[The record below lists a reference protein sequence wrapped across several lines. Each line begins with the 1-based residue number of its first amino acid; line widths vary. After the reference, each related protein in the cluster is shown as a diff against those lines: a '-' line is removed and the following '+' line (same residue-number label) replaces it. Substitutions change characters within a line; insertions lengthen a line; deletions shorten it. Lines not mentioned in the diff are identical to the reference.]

1 MRAARLRAQALR
13 AHHTG
18 ERRAEARK
26 GHPMEEFAHGPV
38 EILLLGFDGD
48 RPGEALREALLELID
63 EKTIALLDLVFVA
76 RSEAGDPRIIE
87 IEDLPER
94 TQLPGLEDI
103 EELAGQ
109 LPPGSS
115 AAVLVVELT
124 WARHFASVLA
134 ASGGAV
140 LHQERIPAPVVNA
153 VLAVAG

>member
-1 MRAARLRAQALR
+1 
-13 AHHTG
+13 
-18 ERRAEARK
+18 
-26 GHPMEEFAHGPV
+26 MEEFAHGPV

-76 RSEAGDPRIIE
+76 RSEAGDLRIIE

-94 TQLPGLEDI
+94 AQLPDLDLGELGLAGLEDI